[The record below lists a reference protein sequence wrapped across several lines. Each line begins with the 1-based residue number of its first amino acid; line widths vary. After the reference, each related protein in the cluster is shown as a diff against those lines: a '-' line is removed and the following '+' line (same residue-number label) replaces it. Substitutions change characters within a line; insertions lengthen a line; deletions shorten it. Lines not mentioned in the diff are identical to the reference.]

1 MGFNDGGGE
10 LFFTLLNEFH
20 FTSTRICGTMSD
32 TLHNRGNALENQFFS
47 KLDSQLLDELKAKQE
62 LVKSIDA
69 VSKMTGINDRGALE
83 AILKFGFEP
92 QTLVALRV
100 FPLVAVAW
108 ADGTMEDGER
118 ATVKT
123 LAASHLHIGDSAVT
137 KLLDNWLSQQPTNEM
152 FAAWEGYAA
161 ALVAAMSVE
170 EANALKAALINEIRV
185 VAEASGGLLG
195 WGAVSKGESGVM
207 KRIEAALTRNA

>member
-1 MGFNDGGGE
+1 
-10 LFFTLLNEFH
+10 
-20 FTSTRICGTMSD
+20 MSD

-62 LVKSIDA
+62 LVKSVDA
-69 VSKMTGINDRGALE
+69 VSKMTGISDRGALE
-83 AILKFGFEP
+83 AILRFGIEP
-92 QTLVALRV
+92 QTLAALRV

-108 ADGTMEDGER
+108 ADGTMEEGER

-123 LAASHLHIGDSAVT
+123 LAGSHLQIGDGAVS
-137 KLLDNWLSQQPTNEM
+137 KLLDNWLSQQPTPDM

-161 ALVAAMSVE
+161 ALVAAMSAD
-170 EANALKAALINEIRV
+170 EAAALKSALINEIRV

-195 WGAVSKGESGVM
+195 WGAVSKGESSVM
-207 KRIEAALTRNA
+207 SRIEAALTRNA